1 MFYFVFSCIYQ
12 VKLVFFENWMVTFR
26 QDKCVMTLL
35 DIPLKDLPLKGGEE
49 EFVGI
54 VKLLGNQAL
63 KSALLK
69 A

>member
-1 MFYFVFSCIYQ
+1 
-12 VKLVFFENWMVTFR
+12 MVTSR
-26 QDKCVMTLL
+26 QDKCVMTVL
-35 DIPLKDLPLKGGEE
+35 DTPLKDLPLKGSEE